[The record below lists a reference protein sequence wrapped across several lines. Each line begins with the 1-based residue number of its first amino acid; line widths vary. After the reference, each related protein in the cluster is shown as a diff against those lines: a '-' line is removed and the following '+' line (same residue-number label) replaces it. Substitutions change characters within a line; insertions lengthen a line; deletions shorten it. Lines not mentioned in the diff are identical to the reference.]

1 MAHSLTT
8 IPNSADAGT
17 NPMVWT
23 LVEPGVAIVA
33 SSLVTIRPLLRQL
46 RLKGFESTEH
56 SSRSRGFWGR
66 YGRGGGGASKL
77 EENKPRSKR
86 RSRAASSGMD
96 AFERNEIGL
105 DDLEAGHGASDA
117 RRTSVRHS
125 KISTGSRE
133 TMRDEG
139 VGRKSV
145 VRNFST
151 PLSFVAVRE
160 DEKEVAVNDDDDDDP
175 PLSPWLRSSA
185 RAESQ
190 GGAVVH
196 QEHGQSPKTLRG
208 HLQNGKP
215 VWRSE
220 RPNSPGETE
229 FIQGLPN
236 AALRPGLAE

>member
-1 MAHSLTT
+1 
-8 IPNSADAGT
+8 
-17 NPMVWT
+17 MVWT

-46 RLKGFESTEH
+46 RLKGFESTGH

-66 YGRGGGGASKL
+66 YGRAGGGGGGASKL

-105 DDLEAGHGASDA
+105 GDLEAGYRASDG
-117 RRTSVRHS
+117 RRTSVRQS
-125 KISTGSRE
+125 KILTERSRDTGGLTSQ
-133 TMRDEG
+133 TSMRDEG
-139 VGRKSV
+139 RGRKSG

-160 DEKEVAVNDDDDDDP
+160 EDKEVAVNDDDGDDP

-185 RAESQ
+185 QAESQ
-190 GGAVVH
+190 GGDFGK
-196 QEHGQSPKTLRG
+196 QEHGQSPRTLRG
-208 HLQNGKP
+208 HLHNGKP

-220 RPNSPGETE
+220 RPNTPGETGL
-229 FIQGLPN
+229 IQGLRK
-236 AALRPGLAE
+236 AALRPGTAE